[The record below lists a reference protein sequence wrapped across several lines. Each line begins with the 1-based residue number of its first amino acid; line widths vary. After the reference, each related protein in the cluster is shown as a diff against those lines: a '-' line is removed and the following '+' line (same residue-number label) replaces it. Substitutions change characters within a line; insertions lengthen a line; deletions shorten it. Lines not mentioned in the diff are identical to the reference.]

1 MHCSRIA
8 SGLLGYLRLYYAL
21 PIRDAAF
28 CFLACETCVTTTD
41 RNSLLTA
48 LAGAFSLIIALG
60 IGRFLFTPALPD
72 MIAETDL
79 TAVTGG
85 YLAAINYG
93 GYLLGAM
100 LAMVVPAHRARTAF
114 WLALWVSVVTSG
126 LMGLSDTF
134 TPWAINR
141 FLAGIASAVIM
152 VNGSALVLGAMPAH
166 LRARLGSVHYAGIGL
181 GISLAALMVAL
192 VESLAGSYLW
202 MWLACAALAM
212 VPLAFMRRIPALP
225 HARHTE
231 HERVPVNR
239 KALGF
244 LIASYTLAGFGY
256 ITSTTYLP
264 VIARAQLPDVA
275 SAAFYTWLAVGL
287 AAVPA
292 NLLWGKLAS
301 QYRRAQRANAGIGD
315 PSHRGGNTGIAA
327 RPDRAGYQWSAGRF
341 HLYRSSGIKHVLRQA
356 TRTAR
361 RQHGIGSAHRLLWC
375 RPDSRSGGHGTAVG
389 KQWEFQPRSARS
401 GNGADSVSS
410 ASGTAGENPVLG
422 SL

>member
-8 SGLLGYLRLYYAL
+8 SVLLGYLRLYYAL

-48 LAGAFSLIIALG
+48 LAGAFSLVIALG

-212 VPLAFMRRIPALP
+212 MPLAFMRRIPALP

-292 NLLWGKLAS
+292 NLAWGRLAS
-301 QYRRAQRANAGIGD
+301 RIGERNALMLALVVQAIGVAT
-315 PSHRGGNTGIAA
+315 PALLPGLTGLVISGLLVGSTFTAVVALSMYCGRQLAPHAA
-327 RPDRAGYQWSAGRF
+327 SMALGALTACYGVGQILGPVVTAR
-341 HLYRSSGIKHVLRQA
+341 LLESSGSFSPGLLGAATALILSAVLLVPLGK
-356 TRTAR
+356 TR
-361 RQHGIGSAHRLLWC
+361 
-375 RPDSRSGGHGTAVG
+375 
-389 KQWEFQPRSARS
+389 F
-401 GNGADSVSS
+401 
-410 ASGTAGENPVLG
+410 
-422 SL
+422 